1 MAVEK
6 AEQIYTS
13 LLDKFNSK
21 IPIPKTFRWQK
32 KKFHDFACDT
42 SKPMKLLVLDEMD
55 QLSSKSETVLYDLF
69 DLAGSKDSR
78 LIVIGI
84 ANGLDL
90 LDRVLPNLSR
100 RNHPKQYNFIP
111 YTATQIADLVKD
123 RLTPEML
130 TKLEPSSI
138 LMCAKR

>member
-1 MAVEK
+1 
-6 AEQIYTS
+6 
-13 LLDKFNSK
+13 
-21 IPIPKTFRWQK
+21 
-32 KKFHDFACDT
+32 
-42 SKPMKLLVLDEMD
+42 MKLLVLDEMD